1 MFQVFH
7 IFSIFMNLDEATTQ
21 LLDRFLKTYILTYVT
36 VFYSA
41 SSVVVVAYIFF
52 RTSAIMKSLYEQADR
67 INASG
72 KRKAAANQGRTI
84 LKNIERLH
92 VTSFWIGILILWVI
106 CLGLAL
112 IIGDGIHTSLYSEY
126 FFFFVYTCSD
136 TVWIIITVRLLEG
149 TQKSE
154 VLPCLSRFTCVQSGS
169 LAIYREKLRFSKRK
183 LTSDE
188 RICTSV
194 IELSA
199 VDSSETNKNTSKAAA
214 ENPLST
220 IS

>member
-1 MFQVFH
+1 M
-7 IFSIFMNLDEATTQ
+7 
-21 LLDRFLKTYILTYVT
+21 T

-67 INASG
+67 INTSG

-112 IIGDGIHTSLYSEY
+112 IIDDGIHTSLYSESLL
-126 FFFFVYTCSD
+126 FLRVYLFRYGVDHYYCQTARRNPKKRSFAML
-136 TVWIIITVRLLEG
+136 ITVYVR
-149 TQKSE
+149 SIRIARH
-154 VLPCLSRFTCVQSGS
+154 LPGKTEF
-169 LAIYREKLRFSKRK
+169 F
-183 LTSDE
+183 
-188 RICTSV
+188 
-194 IELSA
+194 
-199 VDSSETNKNTSKAAA
+199 
-214 ENPLST
+214 
-220 IS
+220 